1 MLDTNPF
8 YELSTIISPA
18 IMQGYVIVM
27 VLLVI
32 AGTILDMIHKQ
43 SAQYFFANAKRAQKD
58 AKRTLSGGEKA
69 SLAVQTVVN
78 EVLTSSEFKRTRRR
92 ISHLCTMYGF
102 VIFVVSTAVLIFG
115 YATQPDAGI
124 WPALWHLGA
133 LSLCFGGY
141 WFWFFIRVDVAAE
154 GTKWYHLV
162 KADIFI
168 VSLFTTAT
176 FALIWSFLQSKG
188 GAVGDIGWTTLFFV
202 LFIASS
208 TMLFGSVFWSKFAHM
223 FFKPAAALQ
232 KRIAKA
238 DGSNLNLPS
247 DFDLTDPAVQAKY
260 PDIPEYMGKN
270 PPNMGLGI
278 KREAPNHY

>member
-1 MLDTNPF
+1 MFNSNPF
-8 YELSTIISPA
+8 SELTALISPE
-18 IMQGYVIVM
+18 IMQGYIILM
-27 VLLVI
+27 AILVFL
-32 AGTILDMIHKQ
+32 GTVLDMMHKK
-43 SAQYFFANAKRAQKD
+43 SAQYFFEDAQKAKKS
-58 AKRTLSGGEKA
+58 AKRTVGTGEKA
-69 SLAVQTVVN
+69 GLAVATLAN
-78 EVLTSSEFKRTRRR
+78 EVLTSGEFCNTKRR
-92 ISHLCTMYGF
+92 ISHLLTMYGF
-102 VIFVVSTAVLIFG
+102 VIFVVTTALMVFG
-115 YATQPDAGI
+115 AGTTSGTL
-124 WPALWHLGA
+124 PMLWHLGA
-133 LSLCFGGY
+133 VMLCVGGY

-188 GAVGDIGWTTLFFV
+188 GTVGDIGWTTLFFI

-247 DFDLTDPAVQAKY
+247 DFDLTDPAVQAKF

-270 PPNMGLGI
+270 PPNMGPGI
-278 KREAPNHY
+278 RRESANHY